1 MRVGRTSAFS
11 APGRKLLALSSA
23 IVLVFA
29 ANPALHAEEWLRRDG
44 QLFEANFVRLQATAV
59 VFARNNLQF
68 IVPINALSSAS
79 LEKARY
85 QAMHPAGAITATRGV
100 PILPALPVIQ
110 VTRAVPFVRVERA
123 VRVAPLPE
131 VASFSYGPSV
141 LAFCRENIGK
151 KIGTGQCASLASTA
165 LRNSGAATRK
175 GPDWPAA
182 GDYVWGDPVAQ
193 VKASF
198 TGLKG
203 TEDLAH
209 VEAGDI
215 VQFHDTRFSGY
226 NHADGGVYSMEA
238 DHHTAVVE
246 SVNPAGKTITVLH
259 QNWNGKMVVRRQM
272 LYLRGMTRGWLRFYH
287 PVPTTG

>member
-1 MRVGRTSAFS
+1 M
-11 APGRKLLALSSA
+11 
-23 IVLVFA
+23 
-29 ANPALHAEEWLRRDG
+29 
-44 QLFEANFVRLQATAV
+44 
-59 VFARNNLQF
+59 VFARNNLEF
-68 IVPINALSSAS
+68 MVPIYALSSAS

-85 QAMHPAGAITATRGV
+85 EAIHPAGAIPATQGT
-100 PILPALPVIQ
+100 LALPGIQ
-110 VTRAVPFVRVERA
+110 VTRAVPFIRVARA
-123 VRVAPLPE
+123 EPVAPLPE

-165 LRNSGAATRK
+165 LRNSGAATRN

-203 TEDLAH
+203 TKDLAH

-246 SVNPAGKTITVLH
+246 SVNPTGKTITVLH
-259 QNWNGKMVVRRQM
+259 QNWNGKMIVRRQT

-287 PVPTTG
+287 PVPTAG